1 MLPIST
7 FVHMTDEDDFG
18 RPLPNTS
25 PLFNSLTADLVLSS
39 SNSYH
44 FRVHRA
50 ILCEASPIFFAALVN
65 LPPLNSSDP
74 PPVQDLAEDG
84 DTVSILLQYIYPMP
98 NPHVTSLAT
107 LRLALSAAQ
116 RYEIT
121 SAIDG
126 LRSSLVTSTF
136 LESDP
141 LGVYAIACEL
151 GLTEEAKIASRA
163 TLAFDILATSLD
175 TPCLENLTA
184 KDFLRLVR
192 LHQTRSEGAIA
203 AIDCMAPMPHDCCG
217 YTSASPMP
225 EEFSESSHSGSSSHS
240 RSRGHQ
246 HHGSGSS
253 PYVRWFATWKAAAI
267 PELKARPRSNVI
279 FDPSFLLSHVKRA
292 SRHCAECPPTFMA
305 SATQAWLTVLKE
317 RVDSLPDTI

>member
-1 MLPIST
+1 
-7 FVHMTDEDDFG
+7 MTDEDDFG

-121 SAIDG
+121 SAID
-126 LRSSLVTSTF
+126 
-136 LESDP
+136 
-141 LGVYAIACEL
+141 
-151 GLTEEAKIASRA
+151 
-163 TLAFDILATSLD
+163 
-175 TPCLENLTA
+175 
-184 KDFLRLVR
+184 
-192 LHQTRSEGAIA
+192 
-203 AIDCMAPMPHDCCG
+203 
-217 YTSASPMP
+217 